1 MKDYD
6 DIIGRLIKA
15 TVEMKEYVIKNEPKL
30 LDMIEI
36 IEENVEVF
44 DSSMAY
50 EVEIGSKLPKEEKK
64 VKKSTK

>member
-30 LDMIEI
+30 LDMVEI
-36 IEENVEVF
+36 IEQNIEVF

-50 EVEIGSKLPKEEKK
+50 EVEIGSKLPKVEEK

>member
-15 TVEMKEYVIKNEPKL
+15 TIEMKEYVIENQPNCLEL
-30 LDMIEI
+30 VEILEQNIEVLDSTM
-36 IEENVEVF
+36 
-44 DSSMAY
+44 SY
-50 EVEIGSKLPKEEKK
+50 EAEIGSKLPKVEKK

>member
-36 IEENVEVF
+36 IEQNVEVF

>member
-15 TVEMKEYVIKNEPKL
+15 TIEMKEYVIKNEPKL

-36 IEENVEVF
+36 IEQNVEVF

>member
-6 DIIGRLIKA
+6 DIVGRLIKA
-15 TVEMKEYVIKNEPKL
+15 TAEMKEYVIENEPKL

-36 IEENVEVF
+36 IEQNVEVF

>member
-36 IEENVEVF
+36 IEQNVEVF

-64 VKKSTK
+64 

>member
-36 IEENVEVF
+36 IEQNVEVF

-50 EVEIGSKLPKEEKK
+50 EVEIGSNLPKEEKK

>member
-6 DIIGRLIKA
+6 DIVGRLIKA
-15 TVEMKEYVIKNEPKL
+15 TAEMKEYVIANEPKL
-30 LDMIEI
+30 LEMIEI
-36 IEENVEVF
+36 IEQNVEVF

-50 EVEIGSKLPKEEKK
+50 EVEIGAKLPKVEEK

>member
-6 DIIGRLIKA
+6 DIVGRLIKA
-15 TVEMKEYVIKNEPKL
+15 TAEMKEYVIKNEPKL

-36 IEENVEVF
+36 IEQNVEVF

>member
-15 TVEMKEYVIKNEPKL
+15 TAEMKEYVIENEPKL

-36 IEENVEVF
+36 IEQNVEVF

>member
-6 DIIGRLIKA
+6 DIVGRLIKA
-15 TVEMKEYVIKNEPKL
+15 TAEMKEYVIENEPKL
-30 LDMIEI
+30 LEMIEI
-36 IEENVEVF
+36 IEQNVEVF

-50 EVEIGSKLPKEEKK
+50 EVEIGAKLPKVKEK